1 MIYIVILIVFF
12 LAELIYFKLAD
23 RFNIID
29 KPNERSSHKQI
40 TILGGGVVFYLAI
53 VVCFFMNGFQYPWF
67 FAGFTL
73 ISTISFIDDVK
84 PQSSKVR
91 LTIHLISMLL
101 LFYQLGM
108 LDLPWYFI
116 VIGLI
121 ISTGILNAFNFMDG
135 INGMIG
141 VYTIVVLG
149 SLWYINSFVFNF
161 VDEQIMYYLLLAL
174 VVFNFFNFRKRAKC
188 FAGDVGALSLA
199 FVLVFLLGMLIV
211 KSENILWIGLLSAF
225 GVDTI
230 LTIIHRL
237 ILKENIFVAHRKHLF
252 QLLANELKYSHMI
265 VSAVY
270 AVLQIMI
277 SIGLIIFENLAFWY
291 LSGVIIILSITYY
304 IVKKKYFHLHQPN

>member
-211 KSENILWIGLLSAF
+211 KSENILRS
-225 GVDTI
+225 
-230 LTIIHRL
+230 
-237 ILKENIFVAHRKHLF
+237 
-252 QLLANELKYSHMI
+252 
-265 VSAVY
+265 
-270 AVLQIMI
+270 
-277 SIGLIIFENLAFWY
+277 
-291 LSGVIIILSITYY
+291 
-304 IVKKKYFHLHQPN
+304 